1 MGEDQTFTITNK
13 AASLHQ
19 QHEDDVTVVLEG
31 SDIEMTETNN
41 MQSFTPRPTIVGR
54 SRGGKFFA

>member
-1 MGEDQTFTITNK
+1 MTNK
-13 AASLHQ
+13 AASLHP

-41 MQSFTPRPTIVGR
+41 MQNLSPRPTTVGR
-54 SRGGKFFA
+54 SRGGKFVAK

>member
-1 MGEDQTFTITNK
+1 MGEDQTFTMTNK
-13 AASLHQ
+13 AASLHP